1 MKFNFPRITFWGMVL
16 CVLWA
21 LGLYATFVRF
31 YHGLGAATNLSDP
44 FPWGIWIGFDILVGV
59 GLAAGGF
66 VITATVYIFN
76 LKEFKPI
83 ARPTV
88 LTAFLGYLLVV
99 AALMFD
105 LGKPYNVWHPIIM
118 WNPHSVMFEVGW
130 CVMLYT
136 TVLFLEF
143 SPLVLERFGFKKPLL
158 IMAKL
163 TPFFV
168 MAGVLLSTL
177 HQSSLG
183 TLYVIVPDKLHPLWY
198 SGILPIFFFIS
209 AIAAGLAMVIFESY
223 LSSRAFGKEL
233 EFSLLVRLSR
243 VIVLVLGLLLVIRL
257 QDISGRH
264 ALGYIFDGTRESVY
278 FLIEVSLGVLLPML
292 MFSLPK
298 IRENRAGLFLGAVFV
313 LMGFVM
319 NRLNVAITGMARS
332 AGVDYTPSW
341 MEWVVTASIVAA
353 GFVIFRLAAK
363 YLPVFG
369 SHADDAKS
377 SAPPLVAAG
386 KSGSI
391 AVAILGGLLLITLIA
406 IGYGFAQKKSSA
418 PPMIEPAQ
426 LQAAESELRL
436 PEPIVFEKGGDSP
449 GVVTFNHESH
459 VDPSQPNCKFC
470 HADMFSI
477 KPEKAGRLG
486 SVKMEALYEKKQ
498 CGACHN
504 GEKAFKIEDGCE
516 NCHINN

>member
-1 MKFNFPRITFWGMVL
+1 MKIRFPRITFWGVVL
-16 CVLWA
+16 CILWA
-21 LGLYATFVRF
+21 MGLYATFVRF
-31 YHGLGAATNLSDP
+31 FYGLGAATHLSDA
-44 FPWGIWIGFDILVGV
+44 FPWGVWIGFDILVGV

-76 LKEFKPI
+76 LKDFKPI

-223 LSSRAFGKEL
+223 LSSRAFAKEL
-233 EFSLLVRLSR
+233 EFSLLMRLSR
-243 VIVLVLGLLLVIRL
+243 VIVLVLGLLLIVRF
-257 QDISGRH
+257 QDMMGRG
-264 ALGYIFDGTRESVY
+264 AVPLIWDGSRESIY
-278 FLIEVSLGVLLPML
+278 FIIEISLGIFLPML
-292 MFSLPK
+292 MFSVAK

-313 LMGFVM
+313 LLGFVM
-319 NRLNVAITGMARS
+319 NRLNVAITGMTRS
-332 AGVDYTPSW
+332 SGVDYTPSW
-341 MEWVVTASIVAA
+341 MEWVITASIVAA
-353 GFVIFRLAAK
+353 GIVIFRLAAK

-369 SHADDAKS
+369 SHKEQTPPAP
-377 SAPPLVAAG
+377 PPLVAAG

-406 IGYGFAQKKSSA
+406 IGYGFSQKKNDVA
-418 PPMIEPAQ
+418 AMIEPAQ
-426 LQAAESELRL
+426 LQAAESKLRL
-436 PEPIVFEKGGDSP
+436 PGPIAFEKSADSP
-449 GVVTFNHESH
+449 GVVTFNHETH
-459 VDPSQPNCKFC
+459 VDPSRPNCKSC
-470 HADMFSI
+470 HSALFSI
-477 KPEKAGRLG
+477 KPEQAGRLG
-486 SVKMEALYEKKQ
+486 TVKMEALYEQKQ
-498 CGACHN
+498 CGVCHN
-504 GEKAFKIEDGCE
+504 GEKAFKTEEGCE
-516 NCHINN
+516 NCHQSH